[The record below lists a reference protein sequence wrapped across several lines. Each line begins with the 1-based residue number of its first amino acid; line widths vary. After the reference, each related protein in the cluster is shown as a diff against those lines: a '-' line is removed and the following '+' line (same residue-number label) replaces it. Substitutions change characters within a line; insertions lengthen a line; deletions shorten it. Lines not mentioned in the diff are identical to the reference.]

1 MIYAKEFM
9 EQDKDQL
16 FDMINEINEYDAN
29 FEGLDDIGRIEDYNV
44 FLKKLEKWKC
54 QEQINPNYSPQTTFG
69 VFDDKKLVGGFV
81 LRYTL
86 KGGLNNHGGNI
97 GYLVRPGE
105 RKKGYG
111 RMLLKLALEKARD
124 IGLEKVL
131 VTCGNE
137 NIGSAKVIE
146 SNGGKYVNDYYD
158 ESLKKTYKRYLIQI
172 G

>member
-86 KGGLNNHGGNI
+86 KGG
-97 GYLVRPGE
+97 
-105 RKKGYG
+105 
-111 RMLLKLALEKARD
+111 
-124 IGLEKVL
+124 
-131 VTCGNE
+131 
-137 NIGSAKVIE
+137 
-146 SNGGKYVNDYYD
+146 KYVNDYYD